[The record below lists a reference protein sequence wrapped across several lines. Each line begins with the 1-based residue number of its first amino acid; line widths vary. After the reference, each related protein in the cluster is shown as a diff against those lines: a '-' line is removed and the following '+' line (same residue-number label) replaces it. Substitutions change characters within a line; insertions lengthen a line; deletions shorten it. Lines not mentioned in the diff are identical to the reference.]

1 MARQGVPVI
10 GACSSHPSSTDAS
23 NGASA
28 SGGDSNTPGKGE
40 WQISIGYRG
49 QRSSKHFVGLVE
61 QKQRQTLGTAIINNI
76 HLFDVSASYTA
87 TPRLTLSVGMP
98 VMFAKR
104 KRPGALDL
112 PRITNSPDQIFHSAG
127 IGDVAISARMW
138 MIRPP
143 SESRQNIAF
152 GVGLKLPTG
161 KSGVTD
167 TVQTS
172 TGPSTRV
179 VDQSIQ
185 LGDGGV
191 GLILDMQAY
200 KAIKFLTFFTAGT
213 YLINPRNTNGVLT
226 GRTRPSESVMSVS
239 DQYAARIGVAVPAPK
254 IRGLSISFSG
264 RTEGVPVKDLIG
276 KSDGFRRPGYAISV
290 EPGLLYSRKRD
301 TWSISMPIA
310 VQRNRLRSVPDLA
323 DDRSGDA
330 AFADNVLLIGYSRR
344 FR

>member
-10 GACSSHPSSTDAS
+10 GACSSHSSSSDS
-23 NGASA
+23 SGASA
-28 SGGDSNTPGKGE
+28 SGGDSNTPGVGQ
-40 WQISIGYRG
+40 WQIAIGYRG
-49 QRSSKHFVGLVE
+49 QRSSKHFVGTVE
-61 QKQRQTLGTAIINNI
+61 QKQRQVLGTAIINNI
-76 HLFDVSASYTA
+76 HLFDFAVSYTA
-87 TPRLTLSVGMP
+87 TPRLTFTVGMP

-104 KRPGALDL
+104 KRPGSLDL
-112 PRITNSPDQIFHSAG
+112 PRIPNSPDQIFHSAG
-127 IGDVAISARMW
+127 IGDISIGARMW

-152 GVGLKLPTG
+152 GIGLKLPTG
-161 KSGVTD
+161 KAGVTD
-167 TVQTS
+167 SVPTVN
-172 TGPSTRV
+172 GNVTRV

-200 KAIKFLTFFTAGT
+200 KAIKFLTFFAAGT
-213 YLINPRNTNGVLT
+213 YLVNPRNTNGVLT
-226 GRTRPSESVMSVS
+226 GRGRPSEAVMSVA

-254 IRGLSISFSG
+254 IRGLSLSFSG
-264 RTEGVPVKDLIG
+264 RTEGVPVRDLVG

-290 EPGLLYSRKRD
+290 EPGFIYSRKRD
-301 TWSISMPIA
+301 TWSVGVPIA
-310 VQRNRLRSVPDLA
+310 VQRNRRRSVTDIA

-344 FR
+344 F